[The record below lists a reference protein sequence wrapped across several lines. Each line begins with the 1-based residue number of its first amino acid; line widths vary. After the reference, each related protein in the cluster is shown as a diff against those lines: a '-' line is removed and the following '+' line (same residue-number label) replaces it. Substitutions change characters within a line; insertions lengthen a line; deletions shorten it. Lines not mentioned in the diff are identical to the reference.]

1 MKKIYLLEVFKSNY
15 CKIVFVLMMFVSY
28 FIIPKKVFYGWFYI
42 VAIIFMVTFSMV
54 MTCLIRSIKD
64 KVVENRKTKQK
75 ITGAIAALIGLSAL
89 QVCTI
94 GAPICGASIG
104 ASLVAGIFPSVA
116 FNFLESYSVYIII
129 TSVLLQIYSLY
140 QMRCFHQML
149 DKCHKDLR
157 P

>member
-1 MKKIYLLEVFKSNY
+1 MKKIYLLEIFKSNY
-15 CKIVFVLMMFVSY
+15 CKIVFVLMMFISY

-64 KVVENRKTKQK
+64 KVLENRQTKQK
-75 ITGAIAALIGLSAL
+75 ITGALAALIGLSAL

-94 GAPICGASIG
+94 GAPVCGVSIG
-104 ASLVAGIFPSVA
+104 ASLVASIFPSVA
-116 FNFLESYSVYIII
+116 FNFLESYSIYIIVLSI
-129 TSVLLQIYSLY
+129 LLQIYSLY

-149 DKCHKDLR
+149 GKCHKDLR